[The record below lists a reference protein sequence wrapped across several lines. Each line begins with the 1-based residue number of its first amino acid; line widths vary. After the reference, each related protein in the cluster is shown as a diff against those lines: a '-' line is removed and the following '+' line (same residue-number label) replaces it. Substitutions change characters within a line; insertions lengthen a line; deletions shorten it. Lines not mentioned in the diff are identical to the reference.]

1 MDVRTGLPAWP
12 GRARARFLLPLI
24 AAFGC
29 AAALGAQA
37 LLPGERV
44 TYREPSGETWCA
56 TIWSI
61 EMGVGG
67 VPIAWLTIDADPRR
81 IVHVEL
87 TALAPGCTR

>member
-1 MDVRTGLPAWP
+1 MNLRTSLPA
-12 GRARARFLLPLI
+12 GLRRACARFLVPVA

-37 LLPGERV
+37 LLPGATV
-44 TYREPSGETWCA
+44 TYREPSGQTWCA

-61 EMGVGG
+61 EIGVAG

-81 IVHVEL
+81 VLYVDLSAL
-87 TALAPGCTR
+87 TPGCTR